1 MLYIVTGGSGS
12 GKSEYAEQTAVQC
25 RNGNGGTLWYLAT
38 MRIWDDEGRKRVER
52 HRRMRAAK
60 GFKTIERYTGLET
73 LELEE
78 RFEEYNSAGLDD
90 EQENDSLKRWE
101 SCRVAQKPVLL
112 LECMSNL
119 VLNEFYAQENGAQER
134 ILQGIKHLQNQC
146 HDLIIVTNEIFSDG
160 VTYDLESERYIELL
174 GRINRELGQMADSV
188 TEVVYGIP
196 LAVSTPVFAADEN
209 RNPGRTLLRTLR
221 NGLRKKTKRIP
232 EQNQIPVL
240 IQKRAV
246 SKERLPFSSFN
257 SHNVHL
263 RQNRIHTLLKS
274 KLSCIQTQI
283 IIRRITPVPT
293 GKFTIIILLSLI
305 IPAKKLLNLLITAAD
320 LLSGLLHTKLPGY
333 ELLKYL
339 LITFFKV
346 PLRNSSSLMIA

>member
-25 RNGNGGTLWYLAT
+25 RNRTGGTLWYLAT

-60 GFKTIERYTGLET
+60 GFETIERYTGLET
-73 LELEE
+73 LELEK
-78 RFEEYNSAGLDD
+78 RFEESNSAGLDA

-101 SCRVAQKPVLL
+101 PCRVAQKPVLL

-160 VTYDLESERYIELL
+160 VTYDLESERYIGLL

-196 LAVSTPVFAADEN
+196 LAVSTPVFAADE
-209 RNPGRTLLRTLR
+209 RTKDV
-221 NGLRKKTKRIP
+221 G
-232 EQNQIPVL
+232 
-240 IQKRAV
+240 
-246 SKERLPFSSFN
+246 
-257 SHNVHL
+257 
-263 RQNRIHTLLKS
+263 
-274 KLSCIQTQI
+274 
-283 IIRRITPVPT
+283 
-293 GKFTIIILLSLI
+293 
-305 IPAKKLLNLLITAAD
+305 
-320 LLSGLLHTKLPGY
+320 
-333 ELLKYL
+333 
-339 LITFFKV
+339 
-346 PLRNSSSLMIA
+346 

>member
-52 HRRMRAAK
+52 HRWMRAAK
-60 GFKTIERYTGLET
+60 GFETIERYTGLET

-78 RFEEYNSAGLDD
+78 RFEESNSAGLDA

-160 VTYDLESERYIELL
+160 VTYDPESERYIELL

-196 LAVSTPVFAADEN
+196 LAVSTPVFAADE
-209 RNPGRTLLRTLR
+209 RTKDV
-221 NGLRKKTKRIP
+221 G
-232 EQNQIPVL
+232 
-240 IQKRAV
+240 
-246 SKERLPFSSFN
+246 
-257 SHNVHL
+257 
-263 RQNRIHTLLKS
+263 
-274 KLSCIQTQI
+274 
-283 IIRRITPVPT
+283 
-293 GKFTIIILLSLI
+293 
-305 IPAKKLLNLLITAAD
+305 
-320 LLSGLLHTKLPGY
+320 
-333 ELLKYL
+333 
-339 LITFFKV
+339 
-346 PLRNSSSLMIA
+346 

>member
-12 GKSEYAEQTAVQC
+12 GKSEYAEQIAVQC

-60 GFKTIERYTGLET
+60 GFETIERYTGLET
-73 LELEE
+73 LELRET
-78 RFEEYNSAGLDD
+78 FEELNPAGLDA
-90 EQENDSLKRWE
+90 EQETDSLKYWE
-101 SCRVAQKPVLL
+101 SRRVAQKQVLL

-196 LAVSTPVFAADEN
+196 LAVSTPVFAADE
-209 RNPGRTLLRTLR
+209 RTKDV
-221 NGLRKKTKRIP
+221 G
-232 EQNQIPVL
+232 
-240 IQKRAV
+240 
-246 SKERLPFSSFN
+246 
-257 SHNVHL
+257 
-263 RQNRIHTLLKS
+263 
-274 KLSCIQTQI
+274 
-283 IIRRITPVPT
+283 
-293 GKFTIIILLSLI
+293 
-305 IPAKKLLNLLITAAD
+305 
-320 LLSGLLHTKLPGY
+320 
-333 ELLKYL
+333 
-339 LITFFKV
+339 
-346 PLRNSSSLMIA
+346 

>member
-12 GKSEYAEQTAVQC
+12 GKSEYAEQIAVQC

-60 GFKTIERYTGLET
+60 GFETIERYTGLET

-78 RFEEYNSAGLDD
+78 RFEESNSAGLDD
-90 EQENDSLKRWE
+90 EQENESLKRWE

-160 VTYDLESERYIELL
+160 VTYDLES
-174 GRINRELGQMADSV
+174 
-188 TEVVYGIP
+188 
-196 LAVSTPVFAADEN
+196 
-209 RNPGRTLLRTLR
+209 
-221 NGLRKKTKRIP
+221 
-232 EQNQIPVL
+232 
-240 IQKRAV
+240 
-246 SKERLPFSSFN
+246 
-257 SHNVHL
+257 
-263 RQNRIHTLLKS
+263 
-274 KLSCIQTQI
+274 
-283 IIRRITPVPT
+283 
-293 GKFTIIILLSLI
+293 
-305 IPAKKLLNLLITAAD
+305 
-320 LLSGLLHTKLPGY
+320 
-333 ELLKYL
+333 
-339 LITFFKV
+339 
-346 PLRNSSSLMIA
+346 

>member
-25 RNGNGGTLWYLAT
+25 RNRNGGTLWYLAT

-60 GFKTIERYTGLET
+60 GFETIERYTGLET

-78 RFEEYNSAGLDD
+78 RFEESNSAGLDA

-119 VLNEFYAQENGAQER
+119 VLNEFYAQKNGAQER

-174 GRINRELGQMADSV
+174 GRINRTGTDGGFGDWRAEFPACGVNTCFCL
-188 TEVVYGIP
+188 
-196 LAVSTPVFAADEN
+196 
-209 RNPGRTLLRTLR
+209 RRTKDV
-221 NGLRKKTKRIP
+221 G
-232 EQNQIPVL
+232 
-240 IQKRAV
+240 
-246 SKERLPFSSFN
+246 
-257 SHNVHL
+257 
-263 RQNRIHTLLKS
+263 
-274 KLSCIQTQI
+274 
-283 IIRRITPVPT
+283 
-293 GKFTIIILLSLI
+293 
-305 IPAKKLLNLLITAAD
+305 
-320 LLSGLLHTKLPGY
+320 
-333 ELLKYL
+333 
-339 LITFFKV
+339 
-346 PLRNSSSLMIA
+346 